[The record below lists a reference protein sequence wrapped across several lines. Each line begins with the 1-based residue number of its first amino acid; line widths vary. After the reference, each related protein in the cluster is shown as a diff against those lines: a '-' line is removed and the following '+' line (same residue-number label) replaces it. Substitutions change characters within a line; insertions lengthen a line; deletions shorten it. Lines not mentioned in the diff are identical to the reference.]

1 MEQGALSE
9 LIVAFSREGPSKEYV
24 QHKMVEKVSSCR
36 KYKVVS
42 VNWISTFLTVPP
54 ILFHIQAAYMWNLIS
69 QGGYFYVCGDAKGMA
84 RDVHR
89 TLHTIVQQEVLS
101 LSLSLSPYFFLKI
114 KTS

>member
-24 QHKMVEKVSSCR
+24 QHKMVEKVSSCT

-54 ILFHIQAAYMWNLIS
+54 ILFHTGSIHVEPNIARGILLCMW
-69 QGGYFYVCGDAKGMA
+69 
-84 RDVHR
+84 
-89 TLHTIVQQEVLS
+89 
-101 LSLSLSPYFFLKI
+101 
-114 KTS
+114 